1 MSSTRNNLGQ
11 PDIVRLGDSAVC
23 FYFPPPNKEPGV
35 FSLAPGGFSLTREDA
50 MRLAMKILRAVN
62 GDRPLG
68 AFYGVAFA
76 ALGENHWITR
86 ATRAAIEEPWR
97 DIPPEQ

>member
-1 MSSTRNNLGQ
+1 M
-11 PDIVRLGDSAVC
+11 PDKVNVLDPPDVARLGDSEAVY
-23 FYFPPPNKEPGV
+23 FYNPPGHEV
-35 FSLAPGGFSLTREDA
+35 SGFSLSHKEA
-50 MRLAMKILRAVN
+50 MRLAMKLLRAVN
-62 GDRPLG
+62 GDKPLG